1 MFGNKSTI
9 MFLSVALMLAICSCG
24 QGAGSVQTVHQ
35 SERDNIEEVTLVSI
49 DDSLPPLHNGT
60 FLRMLGDTMIMQDP
74 YATDWLFH
82 AVDIRQNRHL
92 GRFGKFGAG
101 PGEVSNFG
109 AQFFDIRNK
118 KFYGLTG
125 GSFTMVRLDVD
136 SALADP
142 SYKAVKIIDAE
153 SMQGKGSESVYNFHF
168 INDSL
173 LICSVHVPYNHIE
186 EFHLGHFNPKT
197 GEKRIIDSLGHQ
209 STGNSNV
216 MTVSPENNLIALFGI
231 AFDRLRLFD
240 LDGNHLKTIT
250 GPDYRAEYDHETF
263 YFVSSTAGG
272 GKLFGLYLNQIPVE
286 EITHSDIIIFD
297 TEGNYLKTL
306 RLKGQAFG
314 LAYNESTGRL
324 YVSCDGDPQFGYI
337 KID

>member
-1 MFGNKSTI
+1 MFRYKSI
-9 MFLSVALMLAICSCG
+9 GLMLFAALMLALCSCG

-60 FLRMLGDTMIMQDP
+60 FLWMLGDTMIMQDLH
-74 YATDWLFH
+74 ATDWLFH
-82 AVDIRQNRHL
+82 AFDVRQNRHL
-92 GRFGKFGAG
+92 GYFGKFGAG

-109 AQFFDIRNK
+109 GQFFDIRNK
-118 KFYGLTG
+118 KFYGLNG
-125 GSFTMVRLDVD
+125 NSRIIVRLDID

-142 SYKAVKIIDAE
+142 AYKAVNVIDTKPMHGE
-153 SMQGKGSESVYNFHF
+153 RYERLYNFNF

-173 LICSVHVPYNHIE
+173 LICSVHVPCNGIE
-186 EFHLGHFNPKT
+186 EFHLGHINPKT
-197 GEKRIIDSLGHQ
+197 GEKRIIDNLGHQ

-250 GPDYRAEYDHETF
+250 GPDYQAEYNNETF
-263 YFVSSTAGG
+263 YYLNSTTGG

-286 EITHSDIIIFD
+286 EITHTDIIIFD

-306 RLKGQAFG
+306 RLKGRAFG

-337 KID
+337 QID

>member
-1 MFGNKSTI
+1 M
-9 MFLSVALMLAICSCG
+9 LSAALMFALCSCG
-24 QGAGSVQTVHQ
+24 QSASSVQTVHK

-60 FLRMLGDTMIMQDP
+60 FLWMLGDTMIIQDLH
-74 YATDWLFH
+74 ATDWLFH
-82 AVDIRQNRHL
+82 TFDVQKNRHL
-92 GRFGKFGAG
+92 GYFGKFGAG

-109 AQFFDIRNK
+109 GQFFDSRNK
-118 KFYGLTG
+118 KFYGLNG
-125 GSFTMVRLDVD
+125 NSRIIVRLDID

-142 SYKAVKIIDAE
+142 SYKAVNVIDTKPVHGE
-153 SMQGKGSESVYNFHF
+153 LYERLYNFHF

-173 LICSVHVPYNHIE
+173 LICSARVPYNSIE
-186 EFHLGHFNPKT
+186 EFHLGHINPKT
-197 GEKRIIDSLGHQ
+197 GEKRIIDNLGHQ
-209 STGNSNV
+209 SKGNSNV

-250 GPDYRAEYDHETF
+250 GPDYQAEYNNETF
-263 YFVSSTAGG
+263 YYVNSTTGG
-272 GKLFGLYLNQIPVE
+272 GKLFGLYLNQIPIE

-306 RLKGQAFG
+306 RLKGRAFG
-314 LAYNESTGRL
+314 LAYSESTGRL

-337 KID
+337 QID